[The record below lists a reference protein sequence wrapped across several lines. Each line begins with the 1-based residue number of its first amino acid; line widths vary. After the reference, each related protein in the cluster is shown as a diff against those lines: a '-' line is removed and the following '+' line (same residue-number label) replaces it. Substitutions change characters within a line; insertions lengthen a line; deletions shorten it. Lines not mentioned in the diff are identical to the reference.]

1 MILMGQ
7 KVAQD
12 KHSRDE
18 TVEEVNKVIRD
29 EIRKAFETVNMPT
42 ATMPPQ
48 QKKLEKG
55 LIIQENEIEMTR
67 ESSKLHVEDAIRAL
81 KSNNTN
87 EAIAQLT
94 AHQQITGTDGS
105 QTSKLFI
112 DRAIRALKSNNTK
125 EAITTLEL
133 AYGV

>member
-7 KVAQD
+7 NVAQD

-18 TVEEVNKVIRD
+18 TVEEVNRIIRD
-29 EIRKAFETVNMPT
+29 EIRKGFETVNMPV

-55 LIIQENEIEMTR
+55 LIIPENELNR

-81 KSNNTN
+81 KNNNTK

-94 AHQQITGTDGS
+94 SHQQITGTDAS

>member
-1 MILMGQ
+1 MSQ
-7 KVAQD
+7 NVAQD

-18 TVEEVNKVIRD
+18 TVEEVNKIIRD

-48 QKKLEKG
+48 QKKLESG
-55 LIIQENEIEMTR
+55 LIIPENELNR
-67 ESSKLHVEDAIRAL
+67 ESSKLRVEDAIRAL
-81 KSNNTN
+81 KNNNTN

-94 AHQQITGTDGS
+94 AHQQITGTDVS